1 MKTPQ
6 LSVILFA
13 ATLATSGTALADRHT
28 YQVIGE
34 AYGHTPE
41 EAIDNA
47 WRDADTQ
54 CYQAWGRSG
63 QEITVLAEWVDPT
76 NGYPTARV
84 SLDCTSED

>member
-1 MKTPQ
+1 MKTSH
-6 LSVILFA
+6 LSAILFS
-13 ATLATSGTALADRHT
+13 ATLACSTAALAAQHT

-47 WRDADTQ
+47 WRDADTK

-63 QEITVLAEWVDPT
+63 QDITVLQEWVDPV